1 MRENIKD
8 LKLGEI
14 YDDYVRLKAMDEKYR
29 YCSNSTVFNKAAEGL
44 MTVLKNEI
52 TRRKLEE
59 LDANHDFKPTQKE
72 SKELSET
79 ENVTATISTE
89 DITDYKPYTSTYTQ
103 ESNNLA
109 DMWAYSTTQ
118 NNDERL
124 NVNGKK
130 SDVY

>member
-29 YCSNSTVFNKAAEGL
+29 YCSNSIVFNKAAEGL
-44 MTVLKNEI
+44 MTLLKDEI
-52 TRRKLEE
+52 TRRKLKE
-59 LDANHDFKPTQKE
+59 LETNHNLGPLCKKLD
-72 SKELSET
+72 ELSEFK
-79 ENVTATISTE
+79 NVTATISTE

>member
-29 YCSNSTVFNKAAEGL
+29 YCSNSIVFNKAAEGL
-44 MTVLKNEI
+44 MTLLKDEI
-52 TRRKLEE
+52 TRRKLKE
-59 LDANHDFKPTQKE
+59 LETNHNLGPLCKKLD
-72 SKELSET
+72 ELSEFK
-79 ENVTATISTE
+79 NVTATISTE

-109 DMWAYSTTQ
+109 DMWACSTTQ

>member
-1 MRENIKD
+1 MA
-8 LKLGEI
+8 L
-14 YDDYVRLKAMDEKYR
+14 
-29 YCSNSTVFNKAAEGL
+29 
-44 MTVLKNEI
+44 LKNEI
-52 TRRKLEE
+52 TRRKLKE
-59 LDANHDFKPTQKE
+59 LETNHDFKPIQKE
-72 SKELSET
+72 SKELREP

-109 DMWAYSTTQ
+109 DMWVYSTTQ